1 MRKFKYILLFVTL
14 FIISLSTFLLLE
26 SKLKNTYEKNIK
38 ATINTATT
46 DYTVFLGDDITANFD
61 LDKYFQNETLVN
73 QGVNGDTIG
82 SLMER
87 LDDTIS
93 LSPKKIV
100 LMIGLN
106 DLISDNGLNSSIKE
120 NYNNLITSII
130 NRSNE
135 TEIILESILP
145 VNSKKYDKLNEDIIE
160 FNDYIKSLSK
170 KYNLKYI
177 DLHDNFSNETKLVDK
192 LYLDGITPNDQGYKL
207 IRDNIKSYI

>member
-73 QGVNGDTIG
+73 QGVNGNTIG

-87 LDDTIS
+87 LDDAIS

-135 TEIILESILP
+135 TEIILESLLP

>member
-135 TEIILESILP
+135 TEIILESLLP

-192 LYLDGITPNDQGYKL
+192 LCLDGITPNDQGYKL

>member
-135 TEIILESILP
+135 TEIILESLLP
-145 VNSKKYDKLNEDIIE
+145 VKNKKYDKLNEDIIE

-192 LYLDGITPNDQGYKL
+192 LCLDGITPNDQGYKL